1 MHQRHQ
7 EAEPI
12 FREAAAA
19 VLAQWTL
26 LNLAVEQG
34 WGGRDSHRKRQK
46 LYEDLIAE
54 FRENKNVDVEDL
66 ACTLSERLA
75 SDFSVSVEDDSDL
88 EVAQLLV
95 DLHEQISRGCFDLAS
110 VVKQQQSQRATSSAK
125 SQCGNAREA
134 EADCSMSEGSDAEGE
149 IEDLMSSVEIA
160 PSPNEGIASTRSR
173 QTAGATNELQP
184 EEHHSGADGWTTV
197 QAGGRRKPR

>member
-1 MHQRHQ
+1 MHQRRQ

-12 FREAAAA
+12 FREAVSA

-110 VVKQQQSQRATSSAK
+110 VVKQQQNQRATSSAK

-134 EADCSMSEGSDAEGE
+134 ETDCSMSEGSDAEGE
-149 IEDLMSSVEIA
+149 LEDLISSVEIA
-160 PSPNEGIASTRSR
+160 PSPSEGIASQTRSR
-173 QTAGATNELQP
+173 QTAGAASELQP
-184 EEHHSGADGWTTV
+184 AHPSEADGWTTV
-197 QAGGRRKPR
+197 QAGSRRRPR